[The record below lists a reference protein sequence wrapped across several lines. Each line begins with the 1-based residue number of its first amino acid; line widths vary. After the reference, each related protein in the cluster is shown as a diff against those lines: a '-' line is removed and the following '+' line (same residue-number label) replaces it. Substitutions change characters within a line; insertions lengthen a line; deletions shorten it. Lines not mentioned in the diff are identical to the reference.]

1 MKPKFEEEKN
11 KRNQEFSELRE
22 QEEYMNVYD
31 LKVMHMEN
39 PVIDQVPEFSW
50 KISSEKQNVLQA
62 AYRIVVQN
70 GEKVLWDTGKVLSR
84 EQTFIIY

>member
-84 EQTFIIY
+84 EQTFII